1 MRPHLETVEV
11 GDLGLRLRITE
22 AQGKRSNDSTHTTA
36 PPPTIVFVHGIGMS
50 HRSFMRVGARLARS
64 YRTVTVDLPG
74 FGGTRSPRRPL
85 GVEGHAAA
93 LAAALE
99 RLHIR
104 AAAVVGQSMVNRP
117 GSRSD
122 LD

>member
-22 AQGKRSNDSTHTTA
+22 PRSKQSNDSTHTTA
-36 PPPTIVFVHGIGMS
+36 PPPTIVLVHGIGMS

-99 RLHIR
+99 RLDIR